1 MTALHKGEHSES
13 AHTGLVIKLLAGLSP
28 APLTTRG
35 LLMAFVIIPH
45 VLSIPRWLGRRQR
58 LTRRSRLPVSL
69 GSQAPAGAHA
79 VCASTVPHKEKL
91 VYRAS
96 MPDQSGVPGVIS
108 RKFSVREIATKSL
121 LVARNDYI
129 CKNNTFCY
137 TLLHTPREMQPYW
150 AAKPGVSRQIRGH
163 RNHLIHSQL

>member
-1 MTALHKGEHSES
+1 MTIPDGFHVREDSLY
-13 AHTGLVIKLLAGLSP
+13 SP
-28 APLTTRG
+28 GDA
-35 LLMAFVIIPH
+35 
-45 VLSIPRWLGRRQR
+45 R
-58 LTRRSRLPVSL
+58 LEACLCGPSQSP
-69 GSQAPAGAHA
+69 GSQRDTVKPTHSRTDAQL
-79 VCASTVPHKEKL
+79 ASPLPWPGEEK
-91 VYRAS
+91 RR
-96 MPDQSGVPGVIS
+96 DHGVPGVIS

-163 RNHLIHSQL
+163 RNHLINGQL